1 MKKEASQMYE
11 GKATTGPTWV
21 VCLCAE
27 WCGLCRDYRAVM
39 QSMAARYP
47 AWRFAWM
54 DIEDQADVLSEVLG
68 DMEIETFPTLLIAD
82 ADGLRFL
89 GPLQPQ
95 PEHLARLLGTVEQG
109 KLPVQIKHSAQSAQV
124 QWHHLL
130 PLLQT
135 HPAWL
140 ITG

>member
-1 MKKEASQMYE
+1 MKKGANQVSE
-11 GKATTGPTWV
+11 GGAIVSRTWV

-39 QSMAARYP
+39 QAMAARYP

-95 PEHLARLLGTVEQG
+95 AEHLARLLDTVAQG
-109 KLPVQIKHSAQSAQV
+109 KLPVQSDEGIQV
-124 QWHHLL
+124 RLHHLL

-140 ITG
+140 IAG